1 MVERTGRTVIF
12 ACSGASNCGQI
23 ANAVVVKLAEAG
35 LGYMSCIAG
44 VGAHDKKIVEGAAS
58 AVRII
63 AIDGCGVACAR
74 KILEHTGVTVT
85 HWINVTD
92 YGIKKAH
99 NRLSVEPD
107 ELEHVMGKVNEALSC
122 I

>member
-1 MVERTGRTVIF
+1 MTEQIRRTVIF

-35 LGYMSCIAG
+35 FGDMSCIAG
-44 VGAHDKKIVEGAAS
+44 VGAHEKKIVGGAVNAG
-58 AVRII
+58 RII
-63 AIDGCGVACAR
+63 AVDGCGVACTR

-99 NRLSVEPD
+99 NRLSVEPG
-107 ELEHVMGKVNEALSC
+107 ELEHVMGKVNEALS
-122 I
+122 